1 MVSTRKKRQSSKRLL
16 SQLDDFDQDV
26 IIGNTTSERRENVV
40 VNGGVDDQDFTGG
53 TSNVSSIVNENA
65 LNVKTLE
72 RCFNERIDREMSNIV
87 DTVEDRIQNAVLTAI
102 DNIVTPKIELAIRS
116 INASSGRDVT
126 SASGN
131 SERREYEEINAS
143 FENASANNRTLGM
156 ANTNDETRHDFHD
169 GVSELPV
176 LEAQFDRQLPT
187 HHMPSGASS
196 EVHHMV
202 TGVKERHDMLTE
214 GSQQIHNRHHMVTGA
229 KEQIHNHHDMVARGS
244 EEFRN
249 SHHMVTGQTAH
260 INQIPEFLT
269 GRTQT
274 SRNPS
279 SHQYQNLLTEVS
291 QDNNL
296 PVVEHTPTHQNL
308 DANNSI
314 NRLAD
319 AIAGITTQQP
329 SQATTMLK
337 PVSTSTL
344 IFDGKNEKFELFE
357 DLFHTMLK
365 MQPEMTEAMKINHF
379 HAHLRKEALQTF
391 RNISAVNKKTLDDV
405 LIVFRRKYVKPESQ
419 ATAKHKWHKLTFD
432 PNTKSLPD
440 FLEELNECAE
450 KAFGDNA
457 QHMIDSLLY
466 AKLPPHLKRSLNLAH
481 LENGTYDQI
490 VAHLEREL
498 ELSGLE
504 NDGELTIPTMTTVPL
519 NDNQQNTEQTK
530 VVCYYCKKPGHVIR
544 DCRKRMR
551 KEQERGNDPST
562 QKMKPSTSKTYAP
575 CPHCQR
581 TNHPPEQCW
590 SGLNAA
596 NRPKRF
602 KQAYPEDNQ
611 NDGQN
616 HGNLT
621 YSGPS
626 SILKNS
632 LN

>member
-131 SERREYEEINAS
+131 SEGREYEGINAS

-279 SHQYQNLLTEVS
+279 SHQYQNLSTQVS

-314 NRLAD
+314 NRLVD
-319 AIAGITTQQP
+319 AITGITTQQQ

-590 SGLNAA
+590 SGPNAA

-626 SILKNS
+626 SFLKNS

>member
-1 MVSTRKKRQSSKRLL
+1 MVSTRKKRQSNKRLL
-16 SQLDDFDQDV
+16 NQLDNFDQDM
-26 IIGNTTSERRENVV
+26 IIGNAVSERQENAV
-40 VNGGVDDQDFTGG
+40 VNTGTNDRDFT
-53 TSNVSSIVNENA
+53 VSSPSNNTVANESA
-65 LNVKTLE
+65 INVKTLE

-87 DTVEDRIQNAVLTAI
+87 DIVEDRIQNAILTAI
-102 DNIVTPKIELAIRS
+102 EHIVVPKIELATRS

-126 SASGN
+126 SVTAN
-131 SERREYEEINAS
+131 SERGDRVGINAS
-143 FENASANNRTLGM
+143 FENASENNSTLRVS
-156 ANTNDETRHDFHD
+156 NVNDETRQNVPDE
-169 GVSELPV
+169 VSELPV
-176 LEAQFDRQLPT
+176 PETHFGRQPHT
-187 HHMPSGASS
+187 P
-196 EVHHMV
+196 
-202 TGVKERHDMLTE
+202 
-214 GSQQIHNRHHMVTGA
+214 HMVTGA

-244 EEFRN
+244 EEFHN
-249 SHHMVTGQTAH
+249 GHHMVTGQSVQT
-260 INQIPEFLT
+260 NQFPEFLT
-269 GRTQT
+269 GRIHTP
-274 SRNPS
+274 RNPS
-279 SHQYQNLLTEVS
+279 ALQYQNLSTQVS

-296 PVVEHTPTHQNL
+296 PVVERTPTNQNL

-314 NRLAD
+314 NLLAD
-319 AIAGITTQQP
+319 AIAGITTQQRP
-329 SQATTMLK
+329 QAATMLK
-337 PVSTSTL
+337 PVSTNTL

-365 MQPEMTEAMKINHF
+365 MQPEMTEAIKINHF
-379 HAHLRKEALQTF
+379 HAHLRNQALQTF
-391 RNISAVNKKTLDDV
+391 RNISALNKKTLDDV

-466 AKLPPHLKRSLNLAH
+466 AKLPPHLKRSLSLAY

-519 NDNQQNTEQTK
+519 NNNQQNTEQTK

-544 DCRKRMR
+544 DCRKRIR

-562 QKMKPSTSKTYAP
+562 QKMKPSTSKTYAT

-590 SGLNAA
+590 SGPNAA

-602 KQAYPEDNQ
+602 KQAYPEDNR
-611 NDGQN
+611 NDGQDD
-616 HGNLT
+616 GNLT
-621 YSGPS
+621 YSGPP